1 MDTNNLIESSVNS
14 VNNNNSAIGS
24 NGESTNNSKSEKN
37 GESVLNNNNYSV
49 KKTLSANIRKQPQ
62 QQQHFNK
69 IIYSSSSNM
78 PKSNEPVKLVYPNAG
93 NQSAVLNM
101 NNRVT
106 FTSQSMPNGTIS
118 LSPLTFTTSSQSN
131 PSGQT
136 IMHTTNT
143 TGGVKVT
150 ALQGQQSQQNQQQQ
164 QQTLVIKNQVSMPT
178 GISSNS
184 PGIVTMTKTFNQVNI
199 FFFCFPALFILGVI
213 IEQLTRTIRFRLGKV
228 GLILLSLLFVIE

>member
-14 VNNNNSAIGS
+14 VNNNSAIS
-24 NGESTNNSKSEKN
+24 FNEELNEKN
-37 GESVLNNNNYSV
+37 GELDKSLINNNNYSV
-49 KKTLSANIRKQPQ
+49 ITNTVKTISSNIRKQQP

-164 QQTLVIKNQVSMPT
+164 QTLVIKNQVSMPT
-178 GISSNS
+178 GLSSSS

-199 FFFCFPALFILGVI
+199 FYFF
-213 IEQLTRTIRFRLGKV
+213 
-228 GLILLSLLFVIE
+228 LIF

>member
-1 MDTNNLIESSVNS
+1 MNS
-14 VNNNNSAIGS
+14 VNNNNSAIGL
-24 NGESTNNSKSEKN
+24 NGVTKN
-37 GESVLNNNNYSV
+37 DELDKNVINNNNYSV
-49 KKTLSANIRKQPQ
+49 ITNTVKTISANNIRKQQ
-62 QQQHFNK
+62 QQHQQHFNK

-199 FFFCFPALFILGVI
+199 FVF
-213 IEQLTRTIRFRLGKV
+213 
-228 GLILLSLLFVIE
+228 